1 MPNVL
6 VRDIPQEALDRLDAR
21 ARALGLSRQD
31 FLRRQLLQE
40 AWLTPVAVTA
50 ADLDAFSERFAD
62 LADEEI
68 MRGAWE

>member
-40 AWLTPVAVTA
+40 ARLTPVAVTA
-50 ADLDAFSERFAD
+50 ADLDGFSERFAD

>member
-6 VRDIPQEALDRLDAR
+6 VRDIPQEPLDRLDAR
-21 ARALGLSRQD
+21 ARALGLSRQE

-40 AWLTPVAVTA
+40 ARLTPVAVTA
-50 ADLDAFSERFAD
+50 ADLDGFSERFAD

-68 MRGAWE
+68 MRGGWE